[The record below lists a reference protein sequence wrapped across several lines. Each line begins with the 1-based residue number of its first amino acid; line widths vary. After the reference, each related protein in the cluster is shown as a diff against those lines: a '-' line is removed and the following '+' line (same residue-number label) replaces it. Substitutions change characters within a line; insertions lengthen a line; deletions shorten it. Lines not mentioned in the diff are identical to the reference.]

1 MKGTSTRLPPF
12 YQRESRRVNA
22 GSVGGVGG
30 HVRNKTLPRRHR
42 DRRPDP
48 FRAVSFA
55 GQGDH
60 FTTMS
65 CTRRRELVGSAG
77 DLGIGASGR
86 TILRGMAR
94 FAPMSLRR

>member
-12 YQRESRRVNA
+12 YQRGSRRVNA
-22 GSVGGVGG
+22 GSVGG
-30 HVRNKTLPRRHR
+30 HVRNETLPRRYR

-48 FRAVSFA
+48 FRAVSFT

-65 CTRRRELVGSAG
+65 CTRRPDLVASAG
-77 DLGIGASGR
+77 DFGIGAPGR
-86 TILRGMAR
+86 AFLHGIAR
-94 FAPMSLRR
+94 FCPIMPS